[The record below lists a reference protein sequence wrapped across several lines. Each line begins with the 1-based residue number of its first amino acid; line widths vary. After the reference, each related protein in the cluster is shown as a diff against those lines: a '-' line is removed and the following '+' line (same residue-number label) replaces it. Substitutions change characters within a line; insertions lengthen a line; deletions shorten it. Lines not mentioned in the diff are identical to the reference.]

1 MRNLKSILC
10 LLAIVGLSCI
20 SHAQD
25 MNIQAPAWVNPNTPT
40 SSISDGG
47 CDVYTISTQN
57 PVFQW
62 TPPVVS
68 AAPAATFIYDLRIVE
83 LIDGQAIDYLMAKAP
98 VFFKKNGLIVPQI
111 IPANVIKNFCPS
123 HLYAVQVTAK
133 QRTTAAL
140 FGTKPVA
147 IPPIPGAIMVF
158 QVQVPPGYASPN
170 ARATAEQKCSIAA
183 LILY

>member
-20 SHAQD
+20 SHAQN

-40 SSISDGG
+40 SNISDGSY
-47 CDVYTISTQN
+47 DVYTISTQS

-83 LIDGQAIDYLMAKAP
+83 LIEGQAVDYLMAKAP
-98 VFFKKNGLIVPQI
+98 TFFKKNGLIVPQI
-111 IPANVIKNFCPS
+111 IIPANFIKNFLPN

-133 QRTTAAL
+133 QRTSAAP

-147 IPPIPGAIMVF
+147 IPPIPGPIMVF
-158 QVQVPPGYASPN
+158 QVQTP
-170 ARATAEQKCSIAA
+170 
-183 LILY
+183 

>member
-40 SSISDGG
+40 SSISEGSY
-47 CDVYTISTQN
+47 DVYTISTQS

-68 AAPAATFIYDLRIVE
+68 SAPSATFVYDLRIVE
-83 LIDGQAIDYLMAKAP
+83 LVEGQPVDYLMANAP
-98 VFFKKNGLIVPQI
+98 VFFKKNGLIVPQII

-133 QRTTAAL
+133 QRTTAAP

-158 QVQVPPGYASPN
+158 QVQAP
-170 ARATAEQKCSIAA
+170 
-183 LILY
+183 

>member
-10 LLAIVGLSCI
+10 LFAIFALSCI
-20 SHAQD
+20 SHAQN
-25 MNIQAPAWVNPNTPT
+25 MNIQAPAWVNPNIPT

-68 AAPAATFIYDLRIVE
+68 SAPSATFVYDLRIVE
-83 LIDGQAIDYLMAKAP
+83 LVEGQPVDYLMANAP

-111 IPANVIKNFCPS
+111 IIPANVIKNFCPG

-133 QRTTAAL
+133 QRTTASP

-147 IPPIPGAIMVF
+147 IPSIPGPIMVF
-158 QVQVPPGYASPN
+158 QVQAP
-170 ARATAEQKCSIAA
+170 
-183 LILY
+183 

>member
-1 MRNLKSILC
+1 
-10 LLAIVGLSCI
+10 
-20 SHAQD
+20 
-25 MNIQAPAWVNPNTPT
+25 
-40 SSISDGG
+40 
-47 CDVYTISTQN
+47 
-57 PVFQW
+57 
-62 TPPVVS
+62 
-68 AAPAATFIYDLRIVE
+68 
-83 LIDGQAIDYLMAKAP
+83 MAKAP

-158 QVQVPPGYASPN
+158 QVQVPPGCFA
-170 ARATAEQKCSIAA
+170 KCESDSGAKMLHCRSY
-183 LILY
+183 LILID